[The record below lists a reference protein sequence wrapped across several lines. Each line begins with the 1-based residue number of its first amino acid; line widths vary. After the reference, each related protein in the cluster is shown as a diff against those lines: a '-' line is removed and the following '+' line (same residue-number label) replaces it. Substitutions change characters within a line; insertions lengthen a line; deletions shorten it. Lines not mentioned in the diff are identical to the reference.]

1 MLSEGQLIDR
11 KCRFLPLFTPLD
23 ASDCFAMGPWRP
35 PCSVHH
41 ALLTAQVASRSSNS
55 TT

>member
-35 PCSVHH
+35 PSVHH
-41 ALLTAQVASRSSNS
+41 ARLTAQVASRSS
-55 TT
+55 TTTT